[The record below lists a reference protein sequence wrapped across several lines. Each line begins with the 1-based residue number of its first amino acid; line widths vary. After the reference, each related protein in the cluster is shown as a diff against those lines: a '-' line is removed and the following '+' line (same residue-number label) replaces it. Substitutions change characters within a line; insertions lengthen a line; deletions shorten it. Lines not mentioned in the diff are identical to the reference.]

1 MQAPT
6 NQRATGLLGRHEP
19 PSRQCSSILTT
30 TYSAT
35 PPSTSTK
42 IQSISAHYRV
52 CTQSSALHELLLKS
66 IFPGSACCADIRDVH
81 HPRLSLFLPSVLPP
95 FLEMQD
101 TNNHHH
107 DRTILTRLKSV
118 IVAIHAVIQPGP
130 AQVLGLFLFFFSS
143 MGLLL

>member
-1 MQAPT
+1 M
-6 NQRATGLLGRHEP
+6 
-19 PSRQCSSILTT
+19 S
-30 TYSAT
+30 YS
-35 PPSTSTK
+35 
-42 IQSISAHYRV
+42 
-52 CTQSSALHELLLKS
+52 
-66 IFPGSACCADIRDVH
+66 
-81 HPRLSLFLPSVLPP
+81 LSLFFPVQPVVPISGTSIIPDSLSFSLQFSPP